1 LPVLSVEPVPGLP
14 EIASGD
20 DLAALIAA
28 AAPELHDGD
37 VVVVTSKIVSKA
49 EGRLVPAGDDREA
62 TRLAAVDAEMVR
74 LVAVR
79 GRTRIVETRSGL
91 VMANAGVDTSNIDK
105 DTIALLPADPD
116 ASAQRIREGLRT
128 LRGADVA
135 VIITD
140 TFGRP
145 WRAGLTDVAIGV
157 AGVAAIR
164 SHIGA
169 VDDYGNELGMTEM
182 AEADELAGAA
192 ELVAGKLSGVP
203 VVIIRGYEGLP
214 DDGRGAQALIR
225 PAGDD
230 LFRVGATEAF
240 QAGLREAAA
249 HRRTVR
255 TFSAE
260 PVDPADVDAAIADA
274 ITAPAPHHTRPWRFV
289 VVEERRAQFLAA
301 MREAWMADLR
311 SDGFDEGSIERRLRR
326 GDVLH
331 RAPVLVVPCL
341 VTDGA
346 HDYPDAARSAA
357 EDRMFLVSGGAAVQN
372 LLVSLAARGLGS
384 CWVSSALF
392 CPDVVRRVLDLP
404 GGWQPLGT
412 IGIGHPAADLD
423 PRNGADPADFTLRR

>member
-1 LPVLSVEPVPGLP
+1 M
-14 EIASGD
+14 I
-20 DLAALIAA
+20 
-28 AAPELHDGD
+28 
-37 VVVVTSKIVSKA
+37 VVTSKIVSKA
-49 EGRLVPAGDDREA
+49 EGRIVPAGDDREA

-74 LVAVR
+74 VVAAR

-116 ASAQRIREGLRT
+116 ASARRIRDGLRER
-128 LRGADVA
+128 RGADVA
-135 VIITD
+135 VLVTD

-145 WRAGLTDVAIGV
+145 WRQGLTDVAIGV
-157 AGVAAIR
+157 AGMAAMR

-169 VDDYGNELGMTEM
+169 VDAYGNELGMTEM

-203 VVIIRGYEGLP
+203 VVIVRGYEGVP

-230 LFRVGATEAF
+230 LFRVGAAEAF
-240 QAGLREAAA
+240 EAGLRAATA

-289 VVEERRAQFLAA
+289 VVDQRRAHFLAA
-301 MREAWMADLR
+301 MREAWIADLR
-311 SDGFDEGSIERRLRR
+311 SDGFEDGSIERRLRR

-341 VTDGA
+341 LTDGA
-346 HDYPDAARSAA
+346 HDYPDAARSSA
-357 EDRMFLVSGGAAVQN
+357 EERMFLVSGGAAVQN
-372 LLVSLAARGLGS
+372 LLVSLSARGLGS

-392 CPDVVRRVLDLP
+392 CPDTVRQVLDLP
-404 GGWQPLGT
+404 AQWQPLGT
-412 IGIGHPAADLD
+412 IGIGYPAAEPG
-423 PRNGADPADFTLRR
+423 PRPDADAADFTVRR

>member
-1 LPVLSVEPVPGLP
+1 
-14 EIASGD
+14 
-20 DLAALIAA
+20 
-28 AAPELHDGD
+28 
-37 VVVVTSKIVSKA
+37 
-49 EGRLVPAGDDREA
+49 
-62 TRLAAVDAEMVR
+62 MVR
-74 LVAVR
+74 VVAAR

-116 ASAQRIREGLRT
+116 ASARQIRDGLRR
-128 LRGADVA
+128 LCGADVS
-135 VIITD
+135 VIVTD

-145 WRAGLTDVAIGV
+145 WRQGLTDVAIGV
-157 AGVAAIR
+157 AGMAAMR

-203 VVIIRGYEGLP
+203 VVIIRGYEALP

-225 PAGDD
+225 AAGDD

-240 QAGLREAAA
+240 EAGLQAAVA

-260 PVDPADVDAAIADA
+260 AVDPADVDAAIADA
-274 ITAPAPHHTRPWRFV
+274 ITAPAPHHTKPWRFV
-289 VVEERRAQFLAA
+289 VVDELRAHFLAA
-301 MREAWMADLR
+301 MREAWISDLR
-311 SDGFDEGSIERRLRR
+311 SDGFDDDSIERRLRR

-341 VTDGA
+341 LTDGA
-346 HDYPDAARSAA
+346 HDYPDAARSSA
-357 EDRMFLVSGGAAVQN
+357 EKRMFLVSGGAAVQN
-372 LLVSLAARGLGS
+372 LLVALAARGLGS

-404 GGWQPLGT
+404 SGWQPLGT
-412 IGIGHPAADLD
+412 IGIGYPAADPG
-423 PRNGADPADFTLRR
+423 PRPGASPADFTLRR

>member
-1 LPVLSVEPVPGLP
+1 VLSVEPVSGLP
-14 EIASGD
+14 EVAEGD

-28 AAPELHDGD
+28 AAPELRDGD

-74 LVAVR
+74 VVAAR

-105 DTIALLPADPD
+105 GTIALLPVDAD
-116 ASAQRIREGLRT
+116 ASARQIREGLRS
-128 LRGADVA
+128 LRGVDVA
-135 VIITD
+135 VVITD

-145 WRAGLTDVAIGV
+145 WRQGLTDVAIGV
-157 AGVAAIR
+157 AGIAAIR

-169 VDDYGNELGMTEM
+169 VDAYGNELGMTEM
-182 AEADELAGAA
+182 AEADELASAA
-192 ELVAGKLSGVP
+192 ELVAGKLAGVP

-214 DDGRGAQALIR
+214 DDGRGAQALVR
-225 PAGDD
+225 AAGDD
-230 LFRVGATEAF
+230 LFRLGAAEAYES
-240 QAGLREAAA
+240 GLREAAA

-255 TFSAE
+255 TFTAE
-260 PVDPADVDAAIADA
+260 AVDPSDVDAAIADA
-274 ITAPAPHHTRPWRFV
+274 ITAPAPHHRQPWRFV
-289 VVEERRAQFLAA
+289 IVDERRAHFLAA
-301 MREAWMADLR
+301 MREAWISDLR

-346 HDYPDAARSAA
+346 HDYPDAGRASA
-357 EDRMFLVSGGAAVQN
+357 EERMFLVSGGAAVQN
-372 LLVSLAARGLGS
+372 LLIGLAARGLGA

-392 CPDVVRRVLDLP
+392 CPDTVRRVLDLP
-404 GGWQPLGT
+404 ATWQPLGT
-412 IGIGHPAADLD
+412 IGVGHPAAEPG
-423 PRNGADPADFTLRR
+423 PRPGADPADFTVRR